1 MYKAFISYS
10 HRDSQWATWLH
21 RQLERYRLP
30 RHIAQSLGQP
40 AKIGKIFRDRDEL
53 SSGHN
58 LTDHI
63 QNALKDSENLIVVCS
78 PDAVNSQWVN
88 AEIEYF
94 QSLGKRERIFCLLV
108 DGGDDAFPA
117 ALTND
122 EHGNAVIPLA
132 ADPREWA
139 DGKDLAKL
147 KIVAGMLGVRLDEL
161 VQRDRQRKRQQLL
174 LAAASGIAVLSIS
187 LFAYVSSIEKQ
198 HQQQQAE
205 KLASFVLD
213 LGARLENR
221 IDVKSQIAINTEGL
235 NYLQQFD
242 PETLS
247 TEARARIAEAYR
259 QLGIARQAQQLIS
272 IDEFLYSHSIYQELA
287 RQDPTTYLFEE
298 GQAAFYI
305 GSDFFYRGELKEAAK
320 YFKTYSD
327 ISLQLFNSNKSN
339 SLYQAELLNAQATM
353 LALELENDP
362 TSKTALDTSRN
373 IQLLIEEIEHHSQS
387 IDTFLALA
395 NANEWLGELYEQ
407 QSDQESH
414 FGAIYKSLE
423 FYTRAL
429 EIDPSNL
436 EVTEKILN
444 SEFKLGLIIEDTAVR
459 REYLEKALNRT
470 KSLRAIDEANEYW
483 REYEEKLIDE
493 LAKF

>member
-30 RHIAQSLGQP
+30 RHIAQSLEQP
-40 AKIGKIFRDRDEL
+40 SKIGKIFRDRDEL

-58 LTDHI
+58 LADHI

-272 IDEFLYSHSIYQELA
+272 IDEFLNQHQVVVKPLDKNFRSVQGIGAATVRGDGSIGLIL
-287 RQDPTTYLFEE
+287 DV
-298 GQAAFYI
+298 I
-305 GSDFFYRGELKEAAK
+305 G
-320 YFKTYSD
+320 
-327 ISLQLFNSNKSN
+327 II
-339 SLYQAELLNAQATM
+339 NAQIKVEKDM
-353 LALELENDP
+353 N
-362 TSKTALDTSRN
+362 SVK
-373 IQLLIEEIEHHSQS
+373 
-387 IDTFLALA
+387 
-395 NANEWLGELYEQ
+395 
-407 QSDQESH
+407 
-414 FGAIYKSLE
+414 
-423 FYTRAL
+423 RA
-429 EIDPSNL
+429 S
-436 EVTEKILN
+436 
-444 SEFKLGLIIEDTAVR
+444 
-459 REYLEKALNRT
+459 
-470 KSLRAIDEANEYW
+470 
-483 REYEEKLIDE
+483 
-493 LAKF
+493 